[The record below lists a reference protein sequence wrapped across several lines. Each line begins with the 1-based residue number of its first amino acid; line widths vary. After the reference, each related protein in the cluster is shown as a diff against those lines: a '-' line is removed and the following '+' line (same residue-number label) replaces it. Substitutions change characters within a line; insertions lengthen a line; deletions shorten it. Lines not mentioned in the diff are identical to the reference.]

1 MSCFNG
7 KIIKANNSKEFMK
20 SSENDYL
27 SEDYNEGSEKTEI
40 LTNQLKNSQI
50 FESQYIDNEKREKFF
65 ECLNSGE
72 EIAKKINKVKD
83 NKSVFRSSVREVLDK
98 YYSTSK
104 EKRGELKNFIKY
116 IDNTADYIVNN
127 YEEAEAERNNQDN
140 LDYETGEVLVSF
152 PYGTSKQKID
162 EIMKKETTDY
172 EIIDDGNVHINPNLE
187 DDELERLEKIENE
200 KTDIIVSAQIKLED
214 TVKRAEEK
222 IEKYKEVLRA
232 TSDTLFEE
240 DGSIGNATTNDPKFN
255 EDIQWNLKN
264 INIDKAWN
272 KFKTIKKL
280 KPVKIAVIDCGVKIN
295 HKEIKSVLM
304 LDKSVDITQTVNG
317 KYKKLESCVDKVA
330 NNGQYTGKHGTGVT
344 GILAGVAGNEYQGA
358 GVVSIGNNSKY
369 KNAFKIMAI
378 KCDKNVKFRHITRKE
393 LCKAINYAVE
403 NGADIIN
410 ISYSA
415 EKEKYEDEGIYNDL
429 KNTIRKAIKSG
440 LTPNEIL
447 ERLQNRA
454 TKTVASRY
462 RKDNKKFKMLN
473 AGNAVDLMKEN

>member
-1 MSCFNG
+1 
-7 KIIKANNSKEFMK
+7 MK

-200 KTDIIVSAQIKLED
+200 KTDIIVS
-214 TVKRAEEK
+214 
-222 IEKYKEVLRA
+222 
-232 TSDTLFEE
+232 
-240 DGSIGNATTNDPKFN
+240 
-255 EDIQWNLKN
+255 
-264 INIDKAWN
+264 
-272 KFKTIKKL
+272 
-280 KPVKIAVIDCGVKIN
+280 
-295 HKEIKSVLM
+295 
-304 LDKSVDITQTVNG
+304 
-317 KYKKLESCVDKVA
+317 
-330 NNGQYTGKHGTGVT
+330 
-344 GILAGVAGNEYQGA
+344 
-358 GVVSIGNNSKY
+358 
-369 KNAFKIMAI
+369 
-378 KCDKNVKFRHITRKE
+378 
-393 LCKAINYAVE
+393 
-403 NGADIIN
+403 
-410 ISYSA
+410 
-415 EKEKYEDEGIYNDL
+415 
-429 KNTIRKAIKSG
+429 
-440 LTPNEIL
+440 
-447 ERLQNRA
+447 
-454 TKTVASRY
+454 
-462 RKDNKKFKMLN
+462 
-473 AGNAVDLMKEN
+473 